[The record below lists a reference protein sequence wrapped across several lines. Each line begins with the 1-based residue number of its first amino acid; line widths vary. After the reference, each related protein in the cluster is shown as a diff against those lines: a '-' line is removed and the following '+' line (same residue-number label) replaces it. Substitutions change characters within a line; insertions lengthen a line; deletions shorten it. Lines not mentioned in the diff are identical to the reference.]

1 MSKTKFAAIGGPG
14 RSTLHTLGR
23 RGYAPQPETLKKIDK
38 FLLWEPGSAE
48 TVLKGGLPI
57 RRGPTPT
64 PHPALVPLSAVLD
77 RQRRLLAQLTRW
89 EQSIAQIKN
98 ELCESINHVNV
109 AITDLKDLRRRDV
122 LTAIPGTSGDGDAD
136 HGESA
141 K

>member
-23 RGYAPQPETLKKIDK
+23 RGYAPQPETLDKIDN

-64 PHPALVPLSAVLD
+64 PHPALGGWCFAWQTIFHH
-77 RQRRLLAQLTRW
+77 QRSRF
-89 EQSIAQIKN
+89 
-98 ELCESINHVNV
+98 
-109 AITDLKDLRRRDV
+109 
-122 LTAIPGTSGDGDAD
+122 PG
-136 HGESA
+136 E
-141 K
+141 